1 MFLNALSLPVFIINS
16 EDEIPEDIVLKK
28 KKKAKTDDVNVF
40 IRMIGPY
47 WE

>member
-28 KKKAKTDDVNVF
+28 RKAKTDDVNVF

>member
-16 EDEIPEDIVLKK
+16 EDEIPEAIVLKK
-28 KKKAKTDDVNVF
+28 KDDVNVF
-40 IRMIGPY
+40 IWMIGPY